1 MIEFFFMNTYTE
13 ESFEVISTV
22 HHEAFTIIHFIF
34 AFSADVNESKS
45 VFLRMKYD
53 ETLIWDIQL
62 WPNINLYTR
71 SGS

>member
-1 MIEFFFMNTYTE
+1 MLVNNYSE
-13 ESFEVISTV
+13 ECFEVISTV